1 MQQLMKQ
8 KHTSWLN
15 REHTRSADT
24 LSTEQNWIFALN
36 LSCNTLEAFSSV
48 SYFAS
53 LVTIVLEVTRK
64 KSANIFL
71 FRISPAFQKMHLK
84 NHPVTSKKNVLEN
97 VGHTQIDILARIL
110 AQARL
115 DLEGSEKFFFFCSK
129 ISSRIYVISSN
140 LNFQL
145 DRSTLCHFV

>member
-1 MQQLMKQ
+1 M
-8 KHTSWLN
+8 
-15 REHTRSADT
+15 
-24 LSTEQNWIFALN
+24 
-36 LSCNTLEAFSSV
+36 

-64 KSANIFL
+64 KSAHIFL

-84 NHPVTSKKNVLEN
+84 NHPVTSKKNVAAN

-115 DLEGSEKFFFFCSK
+115 DLEGSEKKCFFSAQKFHQEY
-129 ISSRIYVISSN
+129 ISSPQI
-140 LNFQL
+140 
-145 DRSTLCHFV
+145 